1 MDAKRGSRPGG
12 GPTTSRQLREHDVL
26 NGLIAQ
32 LQTAGGHYWRDKQ
45 GHEVDLIP
53 LAAREKSDGQRMQM
67 VRS

>member
-1 MDAKRGSRPGG
+1 MVNI
-12 GPTTSRQLREHDVL
+12 LWEHYIL
-26 NGLIAQ
+26 NELTAQ
-32 LQTAGGHYWRDKQ
+32 LQTAGGRYRRDKQ